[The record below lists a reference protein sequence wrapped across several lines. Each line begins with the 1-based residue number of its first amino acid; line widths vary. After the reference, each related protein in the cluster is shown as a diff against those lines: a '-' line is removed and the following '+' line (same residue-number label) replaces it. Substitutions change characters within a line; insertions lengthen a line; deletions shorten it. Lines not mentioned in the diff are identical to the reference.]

1 MMKSRLSVAVLLGVA
16 MAVGSVAWGEL
27 FKDGETVCFLGDSI
41 TNRGQ
46 FQNTIYDYYLT
57 RFPGWTLRFVNAG
70 RSGDSAGG
78 SLGRLQEDVIDK
90 KPTSVA
96 VMFGMND
103 VGRGY
108 YVANPDEKRL
118 AGQKQALDNYK
129 ANMEKLVGRIRAE
142 AGEPKLF
149 FITPS
154 PFDQTVV
161 LEKQNNQP
169 GCNDGL
175 GRCAEIVRELA
186 AKNNG
191 AVVDFHGPMT
201 AFNLEQQKKDPKY
214 TIVGGDRVHP
224 GAQGML
230 MMAWLFLKAQGV
242 SPVVSKVTV
251 DAASTR
257 ATESVNAEVTAVAK
271 KDGGVTFT
279 VLEKALPFP
288 IDPAAKAMLGL
299 LPIEKDLNQ
308 ELLSVAGLAEG
319 LYDVRIDGAS
329 VGRHT
334 AAELAKG
341 VNLAFNEATPQAKQ
355 AQAVARLNE
364 QRRSAEGQARSLLNT
379 RRWMQSHYKI
389 NVEDP
394 AAVQAHY
401 DSFKDKTEYSAAMA
415 LNYIKNGAKYGD
427 FVKQMAEHEKAL
439 LASRAPVPHVYAVVP
454 AGKAE

>member
-1 MMKSRLSVAVLLGVA
+1 
-16 MAVGSVAWGEL
+16 
-27 FKDGETVCFLGDSI
+27 
-41 TNRGQ
+41 
-46 FQNTIYDYYLT
+46 
-57 RFPGWTLRFVNAG
+57 
-70 RSGDSAGG
+70 
-78 SLGRLQEDVIDK
+78 
-90 KPTSVA
+90 
-96 VMFGMND
+96 
-103 VGRGY
+103 
-108 YVANPDEKRL
+108 
-118 AGQKQALDNYK
+118 
-129 ANMEKLVGRIRAE
+129 
-142 AGEPKLF
+142 
-149 FITPS
+149 
-154 PFDQTVV
+154 
-161 LEKQNNQP
+161 
-169 GCNDGL
+169 
-175 GRCAEIVRELA
+175 
-186 AKNNG
+186 
-191 AVVDFHGPMT
+191 
-201 AFNLEQQKKDPKY
+201 
-214 TIVGGDRVHP
+214 
-224 GAQGML
+224 ML

-251 DAASTR
+251 DAASAR
-257 ATESVNAEVTAVAK
+257 ATECVNAEVTALAK

-288 IDPAAKAMLGL
+288 IDPAAKAMLSL

-308 ELLSVAGLAEG
+308 ELLSITGLAEG
-319 LYDVRIDGAS
+319 LYDVRIDGVS

-427 FVKQMAEHEKAL
+427 YLKQMAEHEKAL
-439 LASRAPVPHVYAVVP
+439 LASRKPVPHAYAVVP

>member
-1 MMKSRLSVAVLLGVA
+1 MKRLGLFGWGLLAITAVTGNVSA
-16 MAVGSVAWGEL
+16 EP

-41 TNRGQ
+41 TNRGR
-46 FQNTIYDYYLT
+46 FQNIIYNYYLT

-78 SLGRLQEDVIDK
+78 SLGRMQEDVVDQ

-103 VGRGY
+103 VGRGS
-108 YVANPDEKRL
+108 YVANPDEKKKAAQQSSL
-118 AGQKQALDNYK
+118 SGYK
-129 ANMEKLVGRIRAE
+129 ANMETLVGRIRAE

-161 LEKQNNQP
+161 LEKDNNQP

-186 AKNNG
+186 TKNKG
-191 AVVDFHGPMT
+191 TIVDFHEPMT

-214 TIVGGDRVHP
+214 TIVGPDRVHP
-224 GAQGML
+224 GDPGML
-230 MMAWLFLKAQGV
+230 MMAWLFLKTQGV
-242 SPVVSKVTV
+242 SPMVSRVAV
-251 DAASTR
+251 QASSAR
-257 ATESVNAEVTAVAK
+257 ATESVNAEVTAVVK
-271 KDGGVTFT
+271 KDNGVAFT

-288 IDPAAKAMLGL
+288 IDPAAKAMLGM
-299 LPIEKDLNQ
+299 LPVEKDMNQ
-308 ELLSVAGLAEG
+308 ELLSVSGLADGTFE
-319 LYDVRIDGAS
+319 LKIDGAA

-334 AAELAKG
+334 AGELAKG
-341 VNLAFNEATPQAKQ
+341 INLGFNEATPQFKQ
-355 AQAVARLNE
+355 AQGVAKLNE
-364 QRRSAEGQARSLLNT
+364 LRRDAEVQARSLLNT
-379 RRWMQSHYKI
+379 RRWMQSHDKV

-394 AAVQAHY
+394 VAVQAHY
-401 DSFKDKTEYSAAMA
+401 DSFKDKTEYSAAMTM
-415 LNYIKNGAKYGD
+415 NYIKRWPQYNELLKKAAQY
-427 FVKQMAEHEKAL
+427 EKEM
-439 LASRAPVPHVYAVVP
+439 LAGRTPVPHAYAVVP